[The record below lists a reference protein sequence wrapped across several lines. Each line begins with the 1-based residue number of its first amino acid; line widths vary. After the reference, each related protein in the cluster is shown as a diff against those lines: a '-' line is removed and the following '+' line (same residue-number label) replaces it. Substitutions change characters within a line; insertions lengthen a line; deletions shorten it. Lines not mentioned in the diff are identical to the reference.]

1 MNNDELG
8 SQHIHF
14 KYVEQKLENILNTS
28 FLSVFFFFYIILYI
42 YIPL

>member
-14 KYVEQKLENILNTS
+14 KYVELKLENILNAS
-28 FLSVFFFFYIILYI
+28 FLSVFFFLT
-42 YIPL
+42 